1 MYVNIGRLAASVRDS
16 GTLEREIR
24 PLQKIHNNYPKCI
37 MTLDPD
43 PVADFD
49 GIKRYNAL
57 HYLMK
62 KIDF

>member
-1 MYVNIGRLAASVRDS
+1 MKYVQVAASVRDS
-16 GTLEREIR
+16 MTLEREIR

-37 MTLDPD
+37 MTLDID

-49 GIKRYNAL
+49 GIKKFNVL
-57 HYLMK
+57 DYLMK

>member
-1 MYVNIGRLAASVRDS
+1 LVAASVRDS

-24 PLQKIHNNYPKCI
+24 PLQKIQNNYPKCI

-43 PVADFD
+43 PAADFD
-49 GIKRYNAL
+49 GIYKFNVL
-57 HYLMK
+57 DYLMK